1 MSDSKSKNAV
11 SSQEESVIMM
21 LVDTFI
27 IAINAVTIYFIT
39 KLEETSGC
47 QQTCTKG
54 LGPEFTFRRN
64 FIYNY
69 SVFKI
74 CFVLI
79 SMFVPAIAQNGV
91 LLFIISI
98 ASVFNFFYLYT
109 YIRKVRS
116 DAECKGCLKDGS
128 TQEVSDF
135 LYFLTNLQA
144 LMFVMVVASSF
155 STILKVLNLPKYK
168 VKSSSKGKTSG
179 NSSSSNSSNSSSN
192 SSKNSSKNS
201 SNSSNSSSNSSK
213 NSKNSSSN
221 SSNSSKNSKIKKK

>member
-1 MSDSKSKNAV
+1 MIDSKSSKSV
-11 SSQEESVIMM
+11 SSNEESTMMM

-47 QQTCTKG
+47 QQSCTKG
-54 LGPEFTFRRN
+54 LGEEYTFRRN

-79 SMFVPAIAQNGV
+79 SMFIPVVSQNEV

-116 DAECKGCLKDGS
+116 DAECRGCLKDGS

-144 LMFVMVVASSF
+144 LMFIMIVASSF
-155 STILKVLNLPKYK
+155 STILKVLKLPKYK
-168 VKSSSKGKTSG
+168 VKSDKKG
-179 NSSSSNSSNSSSN
+179 
-192 SSKNSSKNS
+192 
-201 SNSSNSSSNSSK
+201 K
-213 NSKNSSSN
+213 NSKNSNN
-221 SSNSSKNSKIKKK
+221 SSNSNNSQSKKK

>member
-1 MSDSKSKNAV
+1 MSDSKSSKSV
-11 SSQEESVIMM
+11 SSNEESTMMM

-27 IAINAVTIYFIT
+27 ITINAVTIYFIT

-47 QQTCTKG
+47 QQSCTKG
-54 LGPEFTFRRN
+54 LGEEYTFRRN

-79 SMFVPAIAQNGV
+79 SMFIPMVSQNEV

-116 DAECKGCLKDGS
+116 DAECRGCLKDGS

-144 LMFVMVVASSF
+144 LMFILVVASAF
-155 STILKVLNLPKYK
+155 STILKVLKLPKYK
-168 VKSSSKGKTSG
+168 VTSDKKSKKSNN
-179 NSSSSNSSNSSSN
+179 NSNNNSNSN
-192 SSKNSSKNS
+192 
-201 SNSSNSSSNSSK
+201 
-213 NSKNSSSN
+213 NSKS
-221 SSNSSKNSKIKKK
+221 KKK

>member
-1 MSDSKSKNAV
+1 MSDKKVSNSV
-11 SSQEESVIMM
+11 SSEEESMAMM

-27 IAINAVTIYFIT
+27 ITINAITIYFIN

-47 QQTCTKG
+47 QQSCTEG

-74 CFVLI
+74 CFVLV
-79 SMFVPAIAQNGV
+79 SMFVPMVAQNEV

-109 YIRKVRS
+109 YIRKVRR
-116 DAECKGCLKDGS
+116 DAECSGCLKDGS

-144 LMFVMVVASSF
+144 IMFVLLVSSAF

-168 VKSSSKGKTSG
+168 NKKVKSKGKKSG
-179 NSSSSNSSNSSSN
+179 KNSND
-192 SSKNSSKNS
+192 SKNDNDS
-201 SNSSNSSSNSSK
+201 
-213 NSKNSSSN
+213 
-221 SSNSSKNSKIKKK
+221 KKK

>member
-1 MSDSKSKNAV
+1 MSKSKSNNTV
-11 SSQEESVIMM
+11 SSKEESTMMM
-21 LVDTFI
+21 LVDTFLI
-27 IAINAVTIYFIT
+27 TINALTIYFIT

-47 QQTCTKG
+47 QQSCTRG
-54 LGPEFTFRRN
+54 LGEEYTFRRN

-74 CFVLI
+74 CFVVI
-79 SMFVPAIAQNGV
+79 SMFVPMIAQNEV

-144 LMFVMVVASSF
+144 LMFILVVASAF
-155 STILKVLNLPKYK
+155 STILKVLKLPKYK
-168 VKSSSKGKTSG
+168 VTSDKKSKKSNN
-179 NSSSSNSSNSSSN
+179 NSNNNSNNSSNSKS
-192 SSKNSSKNS
+192 
-201 SNSSNSSSNSSK
+201 
-213 NSKNSSSN
+213 
-221 SSNSSKNSKIKKK
+221 KKK

>member
-1 MSDSKSKNAV
+1 MSDSKSSKSV
-11 SSQEESVIMM
+11 SSNEESIMMM

-27 IAINAVTIYFIT
+27 ITINAVTIYFIT

-47 QQTCTKG
+47 QQSCTKG
-54 LGPEFTFRRN
+54 LGEEYTFRRN

-79 SMFVPAIAQNGV
+79 SMFIPVVSQNEV

-116 DAECKGCLKDGS
+116 DAECRGCLKDGS

-144 LMFVMVVASSF
+144 LMFIMIVASSF
-155 STILKVLNLPKYK
+155 STILKVLKLPKYK
-168 VKSSSKGKTSG
+168 VKSDKKG
-179 NSSSSNSSNSSSN
+179 
-192 SSKNSSKNS
+192 
-201 SNSSNSSSNSSK
+201 K
-213 NSKNSSSN
+213 NSKNSNN
-221 SSNSSKNSKIKKK
+221 SSNSNNSQSKKK

>member
-1 MSDSKSKNAV
+1 MSDSKSSKSV
-11 SSQEESVIMM
+11 SSNEESIMMM

-27 IAINAVTIYFIT
+27 ITINAVTIYFIT

-47 QQTCTKG
+47 QQSCTKG
-54 LGPEFTFRRN
+54 LGEEYTFRRN

-79 SMFVPAIAQNGV
+79 SMFIPVVSQNEV

-144 LMFVMVVASSF
+144 LMFIMIVASSF
-155 STILKVLNLPKYK
+155 STILKVLKLPKYK
-168 VKSSSKGKTSG
+168 VKSDKKG
-179 NSSSSNSSNSSSN
+179 
-192 SSKNSSKNS
+192 
-201 SNSSNSSSNSSK
+201 K
-213 NSKNSSSN
+213 NSKNSNN
-221 SSNSSKNSKIKKK
+221 SSNSNNSQSKKK

>member
-1 MSDSKSKNAV
+1 MSKSKNEYAR
-11 SSQEESVIMM
+11 EDESTMMM
-21 LVDTFI
+21 LVDTLI
-27 IAINAVTIYFIT
+27 IAINALTLYFIT

-47 QQTCTKG
+47 QQKCTDG
-54 LGPEFTFRRN
+54 LGSEFTYRRN

-74 CFVLI
+74 CFVVV
-79 SMFVPAIAQNGV
+79 SMFVPMVAQNEV

-144 LMFVMVVASSF
+144 LMFVLVVASAF
-155 STILKVLNLPKYK
+155 STILKVLKLPKYK
-168 VKSSSKGKTSG
+168 VKSDKKSKKANNN
-179 NSSSSNSSNSSSN
+179 NSNNNSNNN
-192 SSKNSSKNS
+192 NN
-201 SNSSNSSSNSSK
+201 
-213 NSKNSSSN
+213 NSKS
-221 SSNSSKNSKIKKK
+221 KKK

>member
-1 MSDSKSKNAV
+1 MSKSKSNNTV
-11 SSQEESVIMM
+11 SSEEESMMMM
-21 LVDTFI
+21 LVDTFL
-27 IAINAVTIYFIT
+27 IAINALTIYFIT

-47 QQTCTKG
+47 QQRCTEG

-74 CFVLI
+74 CFVLV
-79 SMFVPAIAQNGV
+79 SMFVPTVAQNEV

-144 LMFVMVVASSF
+144 LMFVLVVASAF
-155 STILKVLNLPKYK
+155 STILKVLKLPKYK
-168 VKSSSKGKTSG
+168 VKSDKKGKKA
-179 NSSSSNSSNSSSN
+179 NNN
-192 SSKNSSKNS
+192 NS
-201 SNSSNSSSNSSK
+201 SNSSNSN
-213 NSKNSSSN
+213 NSKS
-221 SSNSSKNSKIKKK
+221 KKK